1 MSMEH
6 PRKDKKRTGKYLFIL
21 ALSAMGV
28 VYGDIGTSVLY
39 AVRECFHGPHAI
51 PISSENILG
60 VLSLIF
66 WSLIIVVSFK
76 YLIIIL
82 RADHKGEGG
91 ILALMEFVLPKK
103 GSRFYPLI
111 MILGFFGAALL
122 YGDGVI
128 TPAISVL
135 SAVEGLNVA
144 TSFFEPYIIP
154 ITLVILFGLFFF
166 QKKGTAGVG
175 IIFGPIMC
183 VWFLTIGIL
192 GAVSFL
198 QTPEVLEALNPVHGY
213 NFFKLVG
220 FESLYVLGA
229 IFLVVTGGE
238 ALYADL
244 GHFGTKPIR
253 LSWFSLVLPCL
264 LLNYFGQGAL
274 LLRDAEAAVNPFY
287 NLCPDWMLYPM
298 VILATIATIIASQA
312 IISGAF
318 SLTFQAVQL
327 GYLPRMK
334 IIHTSEKEAGQVYL
348 PFLNWLMFITTV
360 ALVLGFQ
367 SSSNLAAAYGV
378 AVSTTMVITDLLLFI
393 AMRRNWKWMLVS
405 AIPLTIFFLIIDMGY
420 LVANFLKI
428 MEGGWFPLVVAGL
441 IYFIMNTWT
450 RGTKLVYKKLW
461 KDPEKLGKFI
471 ESLDQIDY
479 KRVEGIAIYLSRN
492 VECMPPSFEQNLKH
506 NKVLHEKIILL
517 KIDIKNIPY
526 VRKEKRWE
534 VRKVTNNFYQITAEY
549 GYFQRIIVSQLV
561 AEISKKEED
570 LDIELK
576 KVIYFLGRETL
587 LPKRYLGMNIWQARI
602 FNFLSINSE
611 DASKYFQLPIAKTF
625 EVGKRIKL

>member
-1 MSMEH
+1 MEH

-198 QTPEVLEALNPVHGY
+198 QTPEVLQALNPVHGY

-348 PFLNWLMFITTV
+348 PFLNWLMFITTA

-378 AVSTTMVITDLLLFI
+378 AVSTTMVITDLLLFV
-393 AMRRNWKWMLVS
+393 AMRRNWKWALVS
-405 AIPLTIFFLIIDMGY
+405 AVPLTLFFLIIDMGY
-420 LVANFLKI
+420 LTANFLKI
-428 MEGGWFPLVVAGL
+428 MQGGWFPLVVAGL

-492 VECMPPSFEQNLKH
+492 LECMPPSFEQNLKH